1 MIGFLLI
8 LTDIQSFDHL
18 NKQNFLNPSSHAPTK
33 KTLKHLLTLPILT
46 MCSSSGLQPDQMV
59 CLWRGSWP
67 ENRPEA
73 LWEQTHFYCVR
84 RILKCGKP
92 CAAAAPSSREAGEG
106 VWPGHVRPCAG
117 SRGSSEEGNCETWSA
132 TTHTHGRRTHTQQTD
147 TRADG
152 RWTQGPGG
160 Q

>member
-1 MIGFLLI
+1 MLLQKN
-8 LTDIQSFDHL
+8 D
-18 NKQNFLNPSSHAPTK
+18 
-33 KTLKHLLTLPILT
+33 LKHLLTLPILT
-46 MCSSSGLQPDQMV
+46 VCSSSGLQPDQMA

-73 LWEQTHFYCVR
+73 LWEQTHFHCVR

-117 SRGSSEEGNCETWSA
+117 SRGSAEEGNCETWSA
-132 TTHTHGRRTHTQQTD
+132 TTHTHARTADGHTRSRRTHGQMGGGPTWRAINRNAEIFITD
-147 TRADG
+147 RGAKKSVKG
-152 RWTQGPGG
+152 LSIH
-160 Q
+160 